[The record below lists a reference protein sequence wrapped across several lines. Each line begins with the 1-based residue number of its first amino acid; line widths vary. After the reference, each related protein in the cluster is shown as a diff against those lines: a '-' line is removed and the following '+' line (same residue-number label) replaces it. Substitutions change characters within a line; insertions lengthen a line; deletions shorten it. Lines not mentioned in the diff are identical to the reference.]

1 MDTISKTNELFFN
14 KTELDEAQIMPI
26 ISDALSASDDGE
38 LFLEESHS
46 ESLVFDD
53 GRMKASNYDRSIG
66 FGLRGISGEAHGYA
80 HSDEM
85 TIDAIKTRRKQSEQL
100 ATAMMGILPSRQKVA
115 IIPRFTLI
123 KTRLRRRISTPKSGC
138 CRI

>member
-1 MDTISKTNELFFN
+1 MDAITKTNELFSN
-14 KTELDEAQIMPI
+14 QTELTEDQIMPVI
-26 ISDALSASDDGE
+26 GDALAGSDDGE

-53 GRMKASNYDRSIG
+53 GRMKASNYDRSMG

-85 TIDAIKTRRKQSEQL
+85 TIAAIKRAANTIRTVSDGYDGHFAIPPKGGHNTPLYTDENPL
-100 ATAMMGILPSRQKVA
+100 EATDFNTKV
-115 IIPRFTLI
+115 
-123 KTRLRRRISTPKSGC
+123 
-138 CRI
+138 